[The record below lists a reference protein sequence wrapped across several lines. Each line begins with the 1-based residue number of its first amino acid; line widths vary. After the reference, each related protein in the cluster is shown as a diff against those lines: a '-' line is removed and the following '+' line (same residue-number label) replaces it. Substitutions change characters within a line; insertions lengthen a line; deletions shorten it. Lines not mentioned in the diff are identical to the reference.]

1 MNLILAPET
10 WPFAVAGLLML
21 SIAAIEGIALLIGA
35 SAMGWVDSL
44 LHHSPDALL
53 HHSPDAPDSP
63 DSWLGW
69 LHLGKVP
76 LLVLVVLFLALFT
89 LVGFAL
95 NLAAAGVFGAMIPPL
110 ISAPVAAVAALPLMR
125 VCAGGIAHLIPSDQT
140 YAVSFDTLVGRVA
153 VIVSG
158 TARLGYPAQGKVTS
172 RAWSGSLCDG
182 RARCGGGDIRSE
194 RRGLAGQAVERH
206 PFPSHPQSAAGPV
219 VIRS

>member
-1 MNLILAPET
+1 MNLFLAQET
-10 WPFAVAGLLML
+10 WPFAVASLLIL
-21 SIAAIEGIALLIGA
+21 SIAAIEGIALLIGTTA
-35 SAMGWVDSL
+35 SGWLDSL

-53 HHSPDAPDSP
+53 HHSPDAPESP

-76 LLVLVVLFLALFT
+76 VLVLVVLFLALFA

-95 NLAAAGVFGAMIPPL
+95 DLAAAAVFGAMIPPL
-110 ISAPVAAVAALPLMR
+110 IAAPVAAIGALPLMR

-140 YAVSFDTLVGRVA
+140 YAVSLDTLVGRVA

-172 RAWSGSLCDG
+172 EHGQVHYVMVEPDVADATFVQNDAVLLVKRLSGT
-182 RARCGGGDIRSE
+182 RFQAIRNP
-194 RRGLAGQAVERH
+194 RPDLL
-206 PFPSHPQSAAGPV
+206 
-219 VIRS
+219 

>member
-1 MNLILAPET
+1 MNLFLAPET

-35 SAMGWVDSL
+35 SATGWVDSL

-53 HHSPDAPDSP
+53 HHSPDTP

-76 LLVLVVLFLALFT
+76 LLVLVVLFLALFA

-95 NLAAAGVFGAMIPPL
+95 NLAAAGAFGALIPPL
-110 ISAPVAAVAALPLMR
+110 IAAPVSVVAALPLMGI
-125 VCAGGIAHLIPSDQT
+125 CAGGIAHLIPSDQT
-140 YAVSFDTLVGRVA
+140 YAVSLDTLVGRVA

-172 RAWSGSLCDG
+172 EHGQVHYVMVEPDAAEVTFAQNDTVLLVKRLNGTRFQA
-182 RARCGGGDIRSE
+182 IRNP
-194 RRGLAGQAVERH
+194 RPDLL
-206 PFPSHPQSAAGPV
+206 
-219 VIRS
+219 

>member
-1 MNLILAPET
+1 MNLFLAPET

-35 SAMGWVDSL
+35 SATGWVDSL

-53 HHSPDAPDSP
+53 HHSPDTP

-76 LLVLVVLFLALFT
+76 LLVLVVLFLALFA
-89 LVGFAL
+89 LAGFAL
-95 NLAAAGVFGAMIPPL
+95 NLAAAGAFGALIPPL
-110 ISAPVAAVAALPLMR
+110 IAAPVSVVAALPLMR

-140 YAVSFDTLVGRVA
+140 YAVSLDTLVGRVA

-172 RAWSGSLCDG
+172 EHGQVHYVMVEPDAAEVTFAQNDTVLLVKRLNGTRFQA
-182 RARCGGGDIRSE
+182 IRNP
-194 RRGLAGQAVERH
+194 RPDLL
-206 PFPSHPQSAAGPV
+206 
-219 VIRS
+219 

>member
-1 MNLILAPET
+1 MNLLLAPET

-21 SIAAIEGIALLIGA
+21 SIAAIEGVALLIGA

-53 HHSPDAPDSP
+53 HHSPDSP

-110 ISAPVAAVAALPLMR
+110 ISAPVAAVASLPLMR
-125 VCAGGIAHLIPSDQT
+125 VCAGGIAHMIPSDQT
-140 YAVSFDTLVGRVA
+140 YAVSLDTLVGRVA

-172 RAWSGSLCDG
+172 EHGQVHYVLVEPDMAEVTFAQNDAVLLVKRLSAT
-182 RARCGGGDIRSE
+182 RFQAIRNP
-194 RRGLAGQAVERH
+194 RPDLL
-206 PFPSHPQSAAGPV
+206 
-219 VIRS
+219 

>member
-1 MNLILAPET
+1 MNLLLAPET

-21 SIAAIEGIALLIGA
+21 SIAAIEGVALLIGA

-53 HHSPDAPDSP
+53 HHSPDSP

-76 LLVLVVLFLALFT
+76 LLVLVVLFLALFA

-95 NLAAAGVFGAMIPPL
+95 NLAAASVFGAMIPPL
-110 ISAPVAAVAALPLMR
+110 IAAPVAAVASLPLMR

-140 YAVSFDTLVGRVA
+140 YAVSLDTLVGRVA

-172 RAWSGSLCDG
+172 EHGQVHYVLVEPDMAEVTFAQNDAVLLVKRLSAT
-182 RARCGGGDIRSE
+182 RFQAIRNP
-194 RRGLAGQAVERH
+194 RPDLL
-206 PFPSHPQSAAGPV
+206 
-219 VIRS
+219 